1 MEFAETQFDD
11 SPEGFA
17 EDAELSLF
25 MLLCG
30 QGLILSTQLDYF
42 DEMGLY
48 AFSSGINLILIVTIL
63 ICNALVNKITGAS
76 LDKGIG
82 G

>member
-1 MEFAETQFDD
+1 MQ
-11 SPEGFA
+11 GF
-17 EDAELSLF
+17 
-25 MLLCG
+25 
-30 QGLILSTQLDYF
+30 ILSTTLDYF

-63 ICNALVNKITGAS
+63 VCNTLVNKITGAS